1 MAKAIHQRGL
11 QRYAGG
17 GFISSLF
24 GTSKPET
31 VTEKFARQD
40 AEFRAKHPERFQAPA
55 ATPPQPTQTPTQG
68 ISGYAGNSALDKRM
82 NAAGLKAG
90 GMVKKCVTGGEIK
103 GEGGPTDDLVPI
115 MASNGEFMI
124 KASSAKILGE
134 DVLEALNDLGDE
146 PKDPKMD
153 AAEDAKEEGMKCG
166 GAVRKK
172 KMALGGPVE
181 MPMKTTPMTEQDQ
194 QAFGNL
200 QNTATGAAP
209 VAPAA
214 VDTQTEPNQ
223 LKAST
228 MAALNSYTPLP
239 IPQLKAG
246 GMVRKMAIGGPVDEQ
261 AQKDRQAI
269 SGAWNT
275 VKDVNQRAGAVIAD
289 VATAIPRGLAGAYDS
304 AVVRPMRAAGINAGY
319 MSPLVSPAGADPAS
333 MTPFYDKFRTADAAK
348 QPAPVEQVPVKP
360 TAAGATPTPG
370 APTNPAIPA
379 PTATP
384 TAAPVDE
391 FSNAATLARNPGGA
405 VRKTVDANGRTS
417 YSGGT
422 VTGDIALTGADGVA
436 LPGRARGG
444 LSIVGSGIDTSALNN
459 PDGTKWSAGDNAIMA
474 ANLRDGVDK
483 YRGTSRDPANDPAN
497 QPMNKS
503 QRAAF
508 VQREQTAMQ
517 DKRYAQANAIEQEK
531 LGMSRAEFESKKAKD
546 KQLADAQAE
555 YLAAGDDPV
564 KLKAAER
571 KLILIGGKQ
580 PASVR
585 QMVVPGGQGFD
596 ANGTPYTMPSSVYDP
611 DTKQF
616 IQQPQG
622 QGAKPAQAAP
632 QAAAISMLKANPKL
646 AADFDAKYGPGS
658 AKQIL
663 GQ

>member
-55 ATPPQPTQTPTQG
+55 PTPPQPTQTPNQG

-146 PKDPKMD
+146 PKDPKD
-153 AAEDAKEEGMKCG
+153 DEKEDASEDEMKCG

-172 KMALGGPVE
+172 KMADGGMV
-181 MPMKTTPMTEQDQ
+181 QD
-194 QAFGNL
+194 
-200 QNTATGAAP
+200 
-209 VAPAA
+209 
-214 VDTQTEPNQ
+214 DM
-223 LKAST
+223 AST
-228 MAALNSYTPLP
+228 GLKDSTVAALNSYTPLP

-246 GMVRKMAIGGPVDEQ
+246 GMVRKMATGGPIDEQ
-261 AQKDRQAI
+261 AQRDRQAI

-360 TAAGATPTPG
+360 AAVGATPTPG

-391 FSNAATLARNPGGA
+391 FSNASTLARNPGGA

-580 PASVR
+580 PAAVR
-585 QMVVPGGQGFD
+585 QMVVPGGQGFH